1 MNNIP
6 MTAIGAAKLREE
18 LERLKRVERPNV
30 IKAIAEARSHG
41 DLKENAEYH
50 AAKEQQGF
58 IEGRINHIENML
70 SHANIIDVTRLPQEG
85 KVVFGATVKLINLNN
100 DEEVVY
106 QIVGEEEAD
115 IKFGKISF
123 TSPIARAIIGK
134 FAGDSV
140 EVTTPNGLIEYEI
153 GDVQYL

>member
-1 MNNIP
+1 
-6 MTAIGAAKLREE
+6 MTAIGAAKLRDE
-18 LERLKRVERPNV
+18 LEHLKRTERPNI

-58 IEGRINHIENML
+58 IEGRILHIENML
-70 SHANIIDVTRLPQEG
+70 SNANIIDVTRLPKEG
-85 KVVFGATVKLINLNN
+85 KVVFGSTVKLINLSTDNIM
-100 DEEVVY
+100 VY

-115 IKFGKISF
+115 VKIGKLSF

-134 FAGDSV
+134 FEGDYV

-153 GDVQYL
+153 SSVEYL